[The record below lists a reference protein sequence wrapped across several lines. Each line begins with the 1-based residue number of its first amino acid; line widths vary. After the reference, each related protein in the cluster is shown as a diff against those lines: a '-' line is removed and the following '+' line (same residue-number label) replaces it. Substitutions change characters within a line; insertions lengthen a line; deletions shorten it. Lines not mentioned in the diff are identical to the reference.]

1 MLTVDDY
8 FTQKKSVNEKL
19 NSQYFDTAKQHLAAA
34 YSLMEKMN
42 QQEIKELEMFVQNL
56 LEKNNGK

>member
-8 FTQKKSVNEKL
+8 FPTKKSLNDKL

-42 QQEIKELEMFVQNL
+42 QQEINELEMFVQNL
-56 LEKNNGK
+56 LESKNGK